1 MPLAVILLEFD
12 PILRLA
18 DGVLVRWQTVAL
30 VAVVLAGLV
39 LSGLIARREGLR
51 PDDLL
56 FITVAVVPGA
66 VIGGRLGY
74 VLLHID
80 YYGANKAAILD
91 PSQGSLELGLAVL
104 GGVISGSYVAALL
117 GAPIGPWLRA
127 AALPLLFMIGAGKLA
142 MILGGAGQGDPATE
156 PWTVAFLGPG
166 PWGSLAPDVASH
178 PSQAYEGAA
187 TLAILLLLT
196 LLLAAGWLKRPDG
209 RLFFLAFG
217 TWALARAAVSST
229 WRESAVLGPLTVG
242 GVIALLLA
250 IVAAAVLV
258 VYDRRR
264 AARIHSES
272 VARQV
277 DWADPATR
285 PPF

>member
-1 MPLAVILLEFD
+1 MSVAVITLEFD

-39 LSGLIARREGLR
+39 LTGLIARREGLR

-56 FITVAVVPGA
+56 FIAVAVVPGA

-74 VLLHID
+74 VLLHLD
-80 YYGANKAAILD
+80 YYGANKAAIVD
-91 PSQGSLELGLAVL
+91 PGQGSLELGLAIL
-104 GGVISGSYVAALL
+104 GGLISGSYVAALL

-142 MILGGAGQGDPATE
+142 MVLGGAGQGKPATD
-156 PWTVAFLGPG
+156 PWAVAFLGPG
-166 PWGSLAPDVASH
+166 PWGSLAPEVAAH
-178 PSQAYEGAA
+178 PSQVYEGVAA
-187 TLAILLLLT
+187 LAIVLLLT
-196 LLLAAGWLKRPDG
+196 LVLAAGWLRRPDG
-209 RLFFLAFG
+209 RLFYLALG
-217 TWALARAAVSST
+217 ALGLARAAVSST
-229 WRESAVLGPLTVG
+229 WRETAVLGPLTAG
-242 GVIALLLA
+242 GVIALFLA
-250 IVAAAVLV
+250 IAAAGVLV

-264 AARIHSES
+264 AARIRSETLE
-272 VARQV
+272 AQV
-277 DWADPATR
+277 EWADPATR